1 MGIRRTLK
9 DIFKAIYKS
18 IPLIRTW
25 NWSRLF
31 LCIIIS
37 CFIWSF
43 QALNKDNYHS
53 TINFPLVINY
63 ERQDVVALEEP
74 PKFIS
79 VQVSGSGWRLLQKTL
94 GFGITP
100 LQIEIEDP
108 TQVKYFT
115 AKSLMPD
122 IVQQLSDVRVDFI
135 AEDSIHLNYDSTIS
149 KQVLLFIDSSKIPL
163 AKNHRIASHIF
174 LDPDS
179 LTISGAASFVRAE
192 PDSFEIFLNE
202 NTLDEN
208 YDEMIDI
215 SYEPPRKVSFY
226 PQGVQVKFDVDLYFK
241 KTITVPVKP
250 LNFPQDS
257 SAYLARQL
265 AVVEYDVRRTNEM
278 LTIPDS
284 LSILADYKNRNMNDS
299 TIEPTFQPPSFM
311 ENVKII
317 PEKLILIF
325 PKKLSDKR
333 KNRYRS
339 E

>member
-9 DIFKAIYKS
+9 DIFKAIYTS
-18 IPLIRTW
+18 VLLIRTW

-53 TINFPLVINY
+53 TINFPLVIDY

-74 PKFIS
+74 PQFIS

-108 TQVKYFT
+108 TKVKYFT

-122 IVQQLSDVRVDFI
+122 IVQQLSDVNVDFI
-135 AEDSIHLNYDSTIS
+135 AEDSIHLNYDSTIT
-149 KQVLLFIDSSKIPL
+149 KQVFLFVDSSKISLEKGYRVVSP
-163 AKNHRIASHIF
+163 IS

-179 LTISGAASFVRAE
+179 LVISGAASFVNLE
-192 PDSFEIFLNE
+192 PDSFEIVLNE
-202 NTLDEN
+202 NNLDEN
-208 YDEMIDI
+208 YDEMVDID
-215 SYEPPRKVSFY
+215 YAPPRKVIFF
-226 PQGVQVKFDVDLYFK
+226 PEGVQVKFDVDLYFK
-241 KTITVPVKP
+241 KTIPVRIKA
-250 LNFPQDS
+250 LNFPKDS
-257 SAYLARQL
+257 SVYLARQL
-265 AVVEYDVRRTNEM
+265 AIVEYDVRRANEM
-278 LTIPDS
+278 QPIPDS
-284 LSILADYKNRNMNDS
+284 LYILADYKTSDMSDS
-299 TIEPTFQPPSFM
+299 TIVPIFSPPPFM
-311 ENVKII
+311 ENVRIN

-325 PKKLSDKR
+325 PKKASDR
-333 KNRYRS
+333 RRNRYRN
-339 E
+339 

>member
-9 DIFKAIYKS
+9 DTLKTIYQS
-18 IPLIRTW
+18 IPLVRTW

-43 QALNKDNYHS
+43 QALNKDNYHT
-53 TINFPLVINY
+53 TINFPLVIDY
-63 ERQDVVALEEP
+63 VRKDVVALEEP

-100 LQIEIEDP
+100 LQIDIEDP

-135 AEDSIHLNYDSTIS
+135 AEDSIHLNYDSTMS
-149 KQVLLFIDSSKIPL
+149 KQVVLFIDSSKISL
-163 AKNHRIASHIF
+163 AKNHRIASRIF

-179 LTISGAASFVRAE
+179 LTISGATSFVRAE
-192 PDSFEIFLNE
+192 PDSLEVFLNE
-202 NTLDEN
+202 SKLDEN

-215 SYEPPRKVSFY
+215 TYQPPRKVSFF
-226 PQGVQVKFDVDLYFK
+226 PEGVQVKFDVDLYFK
-241 KTITVPVKP
+241 KTVTVLVKP
-250 LNFPQDS
+250 IDFPEDS
-257 SAYLARQL
+257 SVYLARQL
-265 AVVEYDVRRTNEM
+265 AVVEYDVSRANEM
-278 LTIPDS
+278 MTIPDS
-284 LSILADYKNRNMNDS
+284 LYILADYKTRDMSDS
-299 TIEPTFQPPSFM
+299 TLQPIFFPPSFM
-311 ENVKII
+311 ENVKIV
-317 PEKLILIF
+317 PKKLNLIF
-325 PKKLSDKR
+325 PKKANDR
-333 KNRYRS
+333 RRNRYGN
-339 E
+339 

>member
-9 DIFKAIYKS
+9 DILKAIYQS
-18 IPLIRTW
+18 IPLVRTW

-43 QALNKDNYHS
+43 QALNKDNYHT
-53 TINFPLVINY
+53 TINFPLVIDY
-63 ERQDVVALEEP
+63 SRKDVVALEEP
-74 PKFIS
+74 PKYIS

-100 LQIEIEDP
+100 LQIDIEDP

-135 AEDSIHLNYDSTIS
+135 AEDSIHLHYDSTMS
-149 KQVLLFIDSSKIPL
+149 KQVVLFVDSSKIFL
-163 AKNHRIASHIF
+163 AKNHRIASRIF

-179 LTISGAASFVRAE
+179 LTISGATSFVRAE
-192 PDSFEIFLNE
+192 PDSFEIILNE
-202 NTLDEN
+202 NKLDEN

-215 SYEPPRKVSFY
+215 NYQPPRKVSFF
-226 PQGVQVKFDVDLYFK
+226 PEGVQIKFDVDLYFK
-241 KTITVPVKP
+241 KTVTVLIKP
-250 LNFPQDS
+250 IDFPKDS
-257 SAYLARQL
+257 SVYLARQL

-278 LTIPDS
+278 MTIPDS
-284 LSILADYKNRNMNDS
+284 LYILADYKTRNMSDS
-299 TIEPTFQPPSFM
+299 TLQPLFFPPYFM
-311 ENVKII
+311 ENVKIV
-317 PEKLILIF
+317 PEKLNLIF
-325 PKKLSDKR
+325 PKKANDKR
-333 KNRYRS
+333 RNRYRN
-339 E
+339 

>member
-9 DIFKAIYKS
+9 DIVKAIYKS

-25 NWSRLF
+25 NWSLLF

-43 QALNKDNYHS
+43 QALNKDNYHT
-53 TINFPLVINY
+53 TINFPLVIEY
-63 ERQDVVALEEP
+63 ARKDVVALDEP

-100 LQIEIEDP
+100 LQIDIEDP

-115 AKSLMPD
+115 AKSLMPN

-135 AEDSIHLNYDSTIS
+135 AEDSIHLNYDSTMT
-149 KQVLLFIDSSKIPL
+149 KQIVLFIDSSKIPL
-163 AKNHRIASHIF
+163 AKGHRIASRIF

-202 NTLDEN
+202 NTMNDN

-215 SYEPPRKVSFY
+215 AYEPPRKVSFF
-226 PQGVQVKFDVDLYFK
+226 PDGVRVKFDVDLYFK
-241 KTITVPVKP
+241 KTTTIPIKAI
-250 LNFPQDS
+250 NFPEDS
-257 SAYLARQL
+257 SVYLARQL
-265 AVVEYDVRRTNEM
+265 AIVEYDLRRANEM
-278 LTIPDS
+278 QSVPDS
-284 LSILADYKNRNMNDS
+284 LYILADYKTRNMTDS
-299 TIEPTFQPPSFM
+299 TIQPVFFPPAFM
-311 ENVKII
+311 ENFKII
-317 PEKLILIF
+317 PERLILIF
-325 PKKLSDKR
+325 PKKVKER
-333 KNRYRS
+333 KKNRYRN
-339 E
+339 

>member
-9 DIFKAIYKS
+9 DILKAIYQS
-18 IPLIRTW
+18 IPLVRTW

-43 QALNKDNYHS
+43 QALNKNNYHT
-53 TINFPLVINY
+53 TINFPLVIDY
-63 ERQDVVALEEP
+63 DRKDVVALEEP
-74 PKFIS
+74 PKSIS

-100 LQIEIEDP
+100 LQIDIEDP

-135 AEDSIHLNYDSTIS
+135 AEDSIHLNYDSTMS
-149 KQVLLFIDSSKIPL
+149 KQIVLFIDSSKISL
-163 AKNHRIASHIF
+163 AKNHRIASRIF

-179 LTISGAASFVRAE
+179 LTISGPTSFVTAE

-202 NTLDEN
+202 NKLDEN

-215 SYEPPRKVSFY
+215 AYQPPRKVSFF
-226 PQGVQVKFDVDLYFK
+226 PEGVRVKFDVDLYFK
-241 KTITVPVKP
+241 KTVTVLVKP
-250 LNFPQDS
+250 IDFPKDS
-257 SAYLARQL
+257 SVYLARQL
-265 AVVEYDVRRTNEM
+265 AVVEYDVSRANEM
-278 LTIPDS
+278 MTIPDS
-284 LSILADYKNRNMNDS
+284 LYILADYKTRNMKDS
-299 TIEPTFQPPSFM
+299 TLQPIFFPPAFM
-311 ENVKII
+311 ENVKIV
-317 PEKLILIF
+317 PKKLNLIF
-325 PKKLSDKR
+325 PKKANDKR
-333 KNRYRS
+333 RNRYRN
-339 E
+339 

>member
-9 DIFKAIYKS
+9 DFFKAIYQS

-31 LCIIIS
+31 LCIILS

-43 QALNKDNYHS
+43 QALNKDNYHT
-53 TINFPLVINY
+53 TINFPLVIDY
-63 ERQDVVALEEP
+63 ARKDVVALEDP

-122 IVQQLSDVRVDFI
+122 IVQQLSDLRVDFI
-135 AEDSIHLNYDSTIS
+135 AEDSIHLNYDSTMS
-149 KQVLLFIDSSKIPL
+149 KQVVLFVDSAKIPL
-163 AKNHRIASHIF
+163 VKGHRLVSRIF

-179 LTISGAASFVRAE
+179 LTISGAASFVSAE
-192 PDSFEIFLNE
+192 SDSFEIILE
-202 NTLDEN
+202 DELLKEN

-215 SYEPPRKVSFY
+215 SYQPPRKVSFY
-226 PQGVQVKFDVDLYFK
+226 PEGVQVKFDIDLYFK
-241 KTITVPVKP
+241 KTITVPIKAI
-250 LNFPQDS
+250 NFPTDS

-265 AVVEYDVRRTNEM
+265 AIVEYDLRRANE
-278 LTIPDS
+278 TYSVPDS
-284 LSILADYKNRNMNDS
+284 LYIVADYAARDMSDS
-299 TIEPTFQPPSFM
+299 TLQPIFTPPSFM
-311 ENVKII
+311 ENVKIT
-317 PEKLILIF
+317 PKKLILIF
-325 PKKLSDKR
+325 PKKANDKR
-333 KNRYRS
+333 RRS
-339 E
+339 R

>member
-1 MGIRRTLK
+1 LRIRHTLK
-9 DIFKAIYKS
+9 DIFKTIYQS

-43 QALNKDNYHS
+43 QALNKDNYHT
-53 TINFPLVINY
+53 TINFPLVIDY
-63 ERQDVVALEEP
+63 ARKDVVALEDP
-74 PKFIS
+74 PQFIS

-94 GFGITP
+94 GFGIIP

-122 IVQQLSDVRVDFI
+122 IVQQLSDLRVDFI
-135 AEDSIHLNYDSTIS
+135 AEDSIHLNYDSTMS
-149 KQVLLFIDSSKIPL
+149 KQVVLFIDSSKIPL
-163 AKNHRIASHIF
+163 AKGYRIISRVF

-179 LTISGAASFVRAE
+179 LTISGAASFVSAE
-192 PDSFEIFLNE
+192 PDSFEIILE
-202 NTLDEN
+202 DELLDEN

-215 SYEPPRKVSFY
+215 SYKPPRKVSFY
-226 PQGVQVKFDVDLYFK
+226 PEGVQVKFDVDLYFK
-241 KTITVPVKP
+241 KTITVPIKAI
-250 LNFPQDS
+250 NFPTDS

-265 AVVEYDVRRTNEM
+265 AIVEYDVRRANEM
-278 LTIPDS
+278 QTVHPDS
-284 LSILADYKNRNMNDS
+284 VYILADYETRNMSDS
-299 TIEPTFQPPSFM
+299 TIQPIFSSPAFM

-317 PEKLILIF
+317 PKKLILIF
-325 PKKLSDKR
+325 PKKVNDRKR
-333 KNRYRS
+333 GRN
-339 E
+339 

>member
-1 MGIRRTLK
+1 MGVRRTLK
-9 DIFKAIYKS
+9 DILKVIYKS

-25 NWSRLF
+25 NWYGMF

-43 QALNKDNYHS
+43 QALNKNNYHT
-53 TINFPLVINY
+53 TIEFPLVIEY
-63 ERQDVVALEEP
+63 ARKDVVALEEP

-100 LQIEIEDP
+100 LKIDIEDP

-115 AKSLMPD
+115 AKSLMPN

-135 AEDSIHLNYDSTIS
+135 AEDSIHLNYDSLAT
-149 KQVLLFIDSSKIPL
+149 KQIVLFIDNSKIPL
-163 AKNHRIASHIF
+163 SKNHRIASRIF

-179 LTISGAASFVRAE
+179 LTISGAASFVQAE
-192 PDSFEIFLNE
+192 PDSFEIYLNE
-202 NTLDEN
+202 NTLNEN
-208 YDEMIDI
+208 YDEMIEI
-215 SYEPPRKVSFY
+215 AYEPPRKVSFF
-226 PQGVQVKFDVDLYFK
+226 PQGVQVKFDVDLYFR
-241 KTITVPVKP
+241 KTITVPIQAIHFP
-250 LNFPQDS
+250 LDS

-284 LSILADYKNRNMNDS
+284 LYIMADYKTRNMADS
-299 TIEPTFQPPSFM
+299 TIQPVFFPPSFM

-317 PEKLILIF
+317 PQKLILIY
-325 PKKLSDKR
+325 PKKLKEQKR
-333 KNRYRS
+333 NRYRN
-339 E
+339 

>member
-1 MGIRRTLK
+1 MGVRRTLK
-9 DIFKAIYKS
+9 DILKAIYQS

-43 QALNKDNYHS
+43 QALNKDNYHT
-53 TINFPLVINY
+53 TINFPLVIEY
-63 ERQDVVALEEP
+63 ARKDVVALDEP

-100 LQIEIEDP
+100 LQIDIEDP

-115 AKSLMPD
+115 AKSLMPN

-135 AEDSIHLNYDSTIS
+135 AEDSIHLNYDSTMT
-149 KQVLLFIDSSKIPL
+149 KQIVLFIDSSKIPL
-163 AKNHRIASHIF
+163 AKNHRIASRIF

-202 NTLDEN
+202 NTMNDN

-215 SYEPPRKVSFY
+215 AYEPPRKVSFF
-226 PQGVQVKFDVDLYFK
+226 PDGVRVKFDVDLYFK
-241 KTITVPVKP
+241 KTTTISIKAI
-250 LNFPQDS
+250 NFPEDS
-257 SAYLARQL
+257 SVYLARQL
-265 AVVEYDVRRTNEM
+265 AIVEYDLRRTNEM
-278 LTIPDS
+278 QPIPDS
-284 LSILADYKNRNMNDS
+284 LYILADYKTRNMSDS
-299 TIEPTFQPPSFM
+299 TIPPVFFPPAFM

-317 PEKLILIF
+317 PEKFILIF
-325 PKKLSDKR
+325 PKKARERK
-333 KNRYRS
+333 KNRYRN
-339 E
+339 

>member
-1 MGIRRTLK
+1 LRIRRTLK
-9 DIFKAIYKS
+9 DILKAIYQS

-43 QALNKDNYHS
+43 QALNKDNYHT
-53 TINFPLVINY
+53 TIDFPLVINY
-63 ERQDVVALEEP
+63 ERKDVVALEEP

-79 VQVSGSGWRLLQKTL
+79 VQVNGSGWRLLQKTL

-100 LQIEIEDP
+100 LQIDIEDP

-122 IVQQLSDVRVDFI
+122 IVQQLSDLRVDFI
-135 AEDSIHLNYDSTIS
+135 AEDSIHLNYDSTMT
-149 KQVLLFIDSSKIPL
+149 KQIVLFIDSSKIPL
-163 AKNHRIASHIF
+163 AKNHRMASRIF

-192 PDSFEIFLNE
+192 PDSFEIYLNE
-202 NTLDEN
+202 NTMNDN

-215 SYEPPRKVSFY
+215 AYEPPRKVSFF
-226 PQGVQVKFDVDLYFK
+226 PEGVRVRFDVDLYFK
-241 KTITVPVKP
+241 KTTTIPIKAI
-250 LNFPQDS
+250 NFPEDS
-257 SAYLARQL
+257 SVYLARQL
-265 AVVEYDVRRTNEM
+265 AIVEFDLRRANE
-278 LTIPDS
+278 TQSVPDS
-284 LSILADYKNRNMNDS
+284 LYILADYKTRNMSDS
-299 TIEPTFQPPSFM
+299 TIQPVFFPPTFM

-325 PKKLSDKR
+325 PKKISER
-333 KNRYRS
+333 RRNRYKN
-339 E
+339 